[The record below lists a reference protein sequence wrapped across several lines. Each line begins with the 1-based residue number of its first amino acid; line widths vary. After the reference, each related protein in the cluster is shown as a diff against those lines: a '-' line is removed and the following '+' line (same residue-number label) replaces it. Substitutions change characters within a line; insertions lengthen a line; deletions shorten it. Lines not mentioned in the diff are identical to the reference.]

1 MNRNIH
7 IVITLLNAGIVK
19 YILYWLIYSYIFYL
33 HTKFQMPS
41 SSVSLVIAIK
51 VNVKYRYCVDTIL
64 LLLILKKITFA
75 KVVHFSKLYYHTKI

>member
-33 HTKFQMPS
+33 HTKFQMPDS
-41 SSVSLVIAIK
+41 
-51 VNVKYRYCVDTIL
+51 NGL
-64 LLLILKKITFA
+64 LLVETETKKCVILVGLRI
-75 KVVHFSKLYYHTKI
+75 V